1 MLIKAL
7 ELSKYIVSKCTEEN
21 KPISNLQLQKILYYI
36 QYEFLKETDRVLF
49 LDDIEAWRFGPV
61 IPNVYYYFCNF
72 GAMPITIKFKEYK
85 NIIKDLEK
93 FNLIDYVV
101 EKKRQQN
108 PWDMIKETH
117 KDNGPWAL
125 TFNGGDGN
133 RKVIPIKSIKEY
145 IRKMEVR

>member
-7 ELSKYIVSKCTEEN
+7 ELSKYIVSKCTIEN

-36 QYEFLKETDRVLF
+36 QYEFLKETGEVLF
-49 LDDIEAWRFGPV
+49 SDDIEAWKFGPV

-72 GAMPITIKFKEYK
+72 GAMPITIKF
-85 NIIKDLEK
+85 EK
-93 FNLIDYVV
+93 YNDINKFVKRFDLIDSVI
-101 EKKRQQN
+101 EERRQQD

-125 TFNGGDGN
+125 TFNGGSGN
-133 RKVIPIKSIKEY
+133 RKVISIKIIKES
-145 IRKMEVR
+145 IS